1 MTQKVR
7 EYFKKCPADNRRL
20 ANHTGTQLARGGIDD
35 MALLCELLESDPDK
49 ILSIRNIGPKSMG
62 VIRSA
67 CAAYRSERG
76 GAG

>member
-7 EYFKKCPADNRRL
+7 EYFPKCSADNRRL

-35 MALLCELLESDPDK
+35 MDLLCELLEHDPDRV
-49 ILSIRNIGPKSMG
+49 LGIRNIGPKSMG
-62 VIRSA
+62 VIRSV